1 MTGGKMKKVDVSI
14 KEIKEKIGNK
24 YAAVLVIANRAKAI
38 RENPADVDEEY
49 RKMKPTVAATKEF
62 LSDKIKHK
70 DFEVEQINLEE

>member
-1 MTGGKMKKVDVSI
+1 MTGGKMKRVDVSI

-49 RKMKPTVAATKEF
+49 RKLKPTVAATKEF
-62 LSDKIKHK
+62 LADKIKHK
-70 DFEVEQINLEE
+70 SFEVERINLED